1 MLQEMNKLNNQ
12 ESMLT
17 NHKDVLTKKL
27 SEHKKLK
34 MDKSHL
40 ETLQPN

>member
-17 NHKDVLTKKL
+17 KLKDVLTKKL
-27 SEHKKLK
+27 SEDKKLLTV
-34 MDKSHL
+34 KSL
-40 ETLQPN
+40 QETLQPN

>member
-12 ESMLT
+12 EFMLT
-17 NHKDVLTKKL
+17 NHKDVLMKKL
-27 SEHKKLK
+27 SEDKKLK
-34 MDKSHL
+34 TDKSLL